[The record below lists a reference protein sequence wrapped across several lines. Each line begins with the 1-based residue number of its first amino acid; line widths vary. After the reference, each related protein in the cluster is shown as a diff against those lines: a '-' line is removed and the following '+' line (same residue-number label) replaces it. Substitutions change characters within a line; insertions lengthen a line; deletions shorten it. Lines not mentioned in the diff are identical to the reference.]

1 MRIKIKQ
8 HTNMQL
14 SEKQQHAFEKYKQ
27 GENVFI
33 TGPGGTGKSEL
44 IREIYTHAKENRKK
58 IAVTA
63 MTGCAAVLL
72 KCNAKTVHSWG
83 GLGRCVGES
92 LEIVQRIK
100 ENRYKRGTW
109 TSVDVLIVDEVSMM
123 SKKLFNIM
131 NELGKRIRNR
141 DYLPFGGIQVV
152 FTGDFHQ
159 LPPVGER
166 DELETR
172 QFCFE
177 SDDWRTVFPVENH
190 ILLTKIFRQADHT
203 YATILNQIREGR
215 LKRSSYEILM
225 KQVGKEPDVNCDV
238 MPTRLFPKKS
248 SVDSVNKAEMMKI
261 EGEERTFGLCRVH
274 EICPPNKS
282 KRYTPQEIEYEF
294 SYLESSKPGDKE
306 VTLKPGA
313 QVMCTVN
320 IEDAGMGYGLCNGSQ
335 GRVIRFNER
344 GLPVVKFNGIPVPIT
359 VSPHTWASE
368 AIPHIGVTQVPL
380 MLAWAL
386 TIHKAQGATLEL
398 AEIDVGSDVFECG
411 QTYVALSRVKTLEGL
426 FLKDFNF
433 QKVITNKK
441 VKEFYQRIETE
452 QNSPSSA
459 KQPTSIFA
467 DYVCPSD
474 TPDEKR
480 TKNH

>member
-1 MRIKIKQ
+1 
-8 HTNMQL
+8 
-14 SEKQQHAFEKYKQ
+14 
-27 GENVFI
+27 
-33 TGPGGTGKSEL
+33 
-44 IREIYTHAKENRKK
+44 
-58 IAVTA
+58 
-63 MTGCAAVLL
+63 
-72 KCNAKTVHSWG
+72 
-83 GLGRCVGES
+83 
-92 LEIVQRIK
+92 
-100 ENRYKRGTW
+100 
-109 TSVDVLIVDEVSMM
+109 
-123 SKKLFNIM
+123 
-131 NELGKRIRNR
+131 
-141 DYLPFGGIQVV
+141 
-152 FTGDFHQ
+152 
-159 LPPVGER
+159 
-166 DELETR
+166 
-172 QFCFE
+172 
-177 SDDWRTVFPVENH
+177 
-190 ILLTKIFRQADHT
+190 
-203 YATILNQIREGR
+203 
-215 LKRSSYEILM
+215 
-225 KQVGKEPDVNCDV
+225 
-238 MPTRLFPKKS
+238 
-248 SVDSVNKAEMMKI
+248 
-261 EGEERTFGLCRVH
+261 
-274 EICPPNKS
+274 
-282 KRYTPQEIEYEF
+282 
-294 SYLESSKPGDKE
+294 
-306 VTLKPGA
+306 
-313 QVMCTVN
+313 
-320 IEDAGMGYGLCNGSQ
+320 MGYGLCNGSQ

-474 TPDEKR
+474 TPDEKK